1 MEKSS
6 WVKSSPAESSVEDGP
21 GGEVWNGETR
31 RAAAEGRAE
40 RTRRTRRAPG
50 GKRGFIP
57 AWEPQRRSFYTH
69 SFRPQSSELSTG
81 AALMCTVACR
91 GVSRKPA
98 ASNCELLCNTTLCLY
113 LHQSVSIMNV
123 TLLVLIFSVVA
134 MMVTCDLQLSER
146 GAGTRLSSGTK
157 ASV

>member
-1 MEKSS
+1 MTELR
-6 WVKSSPAESSVEDGP
+6 
-21 GGEVWNGETR
+21 WNGETR

-91 GVSRKPA
+91 GG
-98 ASNCELLCNTTLCLY
+98 NCRYAT
-113 LHQSVSIMNV
+113 V
-123 TLLVLIFSVVA
+123 
-134 MMVTCDLQLSER
+134 D
-146 GAGTRLSSGTK
+146 GAGPNR
-157 ASV
+157 

>member
-1 MEKSS
+1 MFSPSQTRRKLDLKKS
-6 WVKSSPAESSVEDGP
+6 
-21 GGEVWNGETR
+21 WNGETR

-81 AALMCTVACR
+81 AALMCTVASRGGNCR
-91 GVSRKPA
+91 YATV
-98 ASNCELLCNTTLCLY
+98 
-113 LHQSVSIMNV
+113 
-123 TLLVLIFSVVA
+123 
-134 MMVTCDLQLSER
+134 D
-146 GAGTRLSSGTK
+146 GAGPNR
-157 ASV
+157 